1 MEFLGGVMVASINK
15 FSSDTAPAGPIVLPH
30 RLTFEEG
37 RWYSLVE
44 SLADTA
50 SVTEQEPL
58 KCFVDL
64 WGD

>member
-1 MEFLGGVMVASINK
+1 MELLGGVMVASINK
-15 FSSDTAPAGPIVLPH
+15 FFSHTVPAGPIVMPH

-50 SVTEQEPL
+50 SVTEQEAL

-64 WGD
+64 WGN